1 MPPRPARL
9 TRPGFEAADRVA
21 VAGPAPFPVVLLVE
35 LKHVDSYHVLS
46 DAAQPRGRRRAAAG
60 VAAGGGRVRVG
71 RRLDGAGE
79 RAAGA
84 LPRRRAA
91 APMAQ
96 GPQQEAAGQAG
107 GHRGMLRAAG
117 RARSGGGWVAAC
129 VWVSRLALPHR
140 GEGAAGPGRRR
151 EGGGGPP
158 PPLMPPPPGQSP
170 GPGARSCGP
179 GAGEWGQLPGSGC
192 EGTAGGDA
200 AFLQQGFPA
209 P

>member
-1 MPPRPARL
+1 M
-9 TRPGFEAADRVA
+9 
-21 VAGPAPFPVVLLVE
+21 
-35 LKHVDSYHVLS
+35 DSYHVLS
-46 DAAQPRGRRRAAAG
+46 DAAQRRGRRRAAAG
-60 VAAGGGRVRVG
+60 VAAGGGRAG
-71 RRLDGAGE
+71 LGGRLDRAGG

-84 LPRRRAA
+84 LPRGQAA

-107 GHRGMLRAAG
+107 GHRGMMPAGG
-117 RARSGGGWVAAC
+117 RARSGGGSVAAC

-170 GPGARSCGP
+170 GPGATSCVP
-179 GAGEWGQLPGSGC
+179 GAAELGAAPRVRVRGDCGRGRCISPTLSLKRSGKRI
-192 EGTAGGDA
+192 
-200 AFLQQGFPA
+200 
-209 P
+209 

>member
-1 MPPRPARL
+1 M
-9 TRPGFEAADRVA
+9 
-21 VAGPAPFPVVLLVE
+21 
-35 LKHVDSYHVLS
+35 DSYHVLS
-46 DAAQPRGRRRAAAG
+46 DAAQPRGRRRAAPG
-60 VAAGGGRVRVG
+60 VAAGGGRGRAG
-71 RRLDGAGE
+71 RRLDGAGG

-84 LPRRRAA
+84 LPLRRAA

-179 GAGEWGQLPGSGC
+179 GAAERGQLQCSGC
-192 EGTAGGDA
+192 GVLREGTLRFSDVGLPRSLKRSGK
-200 AFLQQGFPA
+200 GT
-209 P
+209 